1 MDGAGVI
8 FIEIPS
14 LENKSRSASPISP
27 KNNGFFDML
36 SRRFGRRSNDELYF
50 TQNGD
55 EDTRSSSTE
64 SCSSTSVQ
72 FADRNDKKINN
83 SKQPCKHHMTLNC
96 HACKFGQNRNGL
108 NSASDSSIDSM
119 IDNLNTNTA
128 IATTA
133 TATTN
138 GLHVHRRSTSSLRR
152 AIQNLSI
159 LSRSQSCSSTNT
171 TNNNTTI
178 ATTDKGQKTK
188 KSTKKS
194 QPAPQ
199 QKCILRQPISYTYLK
214 GMSGLPTQRVP
225 KSSVCCH
232 YSMHQ

>member
-8 FIEIPS
+8 FIEIPT
-14 LENKSRSASPISP
+14 LDNKSRSVSPVSP

-36 SRRFGRRSNDELYF
+36 SRRLKIRNNDELYF
-50 TQNGD
+50 THGD

-72 FADRNDKKINN
+72 FADRNDNKMNN
-83 SKQPCKHHMTLNC
+83 NHNHNSP
-96 HACKFGQNRNGL
+96 QNRNGL

-119 IDNLNTNTA
+119 IDNMNPNTA
-128 IATTA
+128 IAATTIT

-138 GLHVHRRSTSSLRR
+138 GLRVHRRSTSSLRR

-159 LSRSQSCSSTNT
+159 LSRSQSCSSTAT
-171 TNNNTTI
+171 T
-178 ATTDKGQKTK
+178 TTDKEPKIK

-194 QPAPQ
+194 QPPPQ

-225 KSSVCCH
+225 KSAVCCH

>member
-1 MDGAGVI
+1 MDEARVI
-8 FIEIPS
+8 FIEIPTVD
-14 LENKSRSASPISP
+14 NKSRSVSPVSP
-27 KNNGFFDML
+27 SIYREKNTGFFDML
-36 SRRFGRRSNDELYF
+36 TRRFGRRSNDELYF
-50 TQNGD
+50 SQNGD

-72 FADRNDKKINN
+72 FADRNENKVNK
-83 SKQPCKHHMTLNC
+83 PCKQHMTPNC
-96 HACKFGQNRNGL
+96 HPCNFNPNRNGL

-119 IDNLNTNTA
+119 IDNNNIITS
-128 IATTA
+128 A
-133 TATTN
+133 TATPTN

-159 LSRSQSCSSTNT
+159 LSRSQSCSSTIT
-171 TNNNTTI
+171 TEK
-178 ATTDKGQKTK
+178 DQKIK
-188 KSTKKS
+188 KSAKKT
-194 QPAPQ
+194 QPSPPPQQQQ

-232 YSMHQ
+232 YSMHR

>member
-1 MDGAGVI
+1 MDEARVI
-8 FIEIPS
+8 FIEIPTVDN
-14 LENKSRSASPISP
+14 NKSRSVSPVSP
-27 KNNGFFDML
+27 SIYREKNTGFFDML

-50 TQNGD
+50 SQNGD

-72 FADRNDKKINN
+72 FADRNENKVKK
-83 SKQPCKHHMTLNC
+83 PCKQHMTVNC
-96 HACKFGQNRNGL
+96 HACNNFTPNRNGL

-119 IDNLNTNTA
+119 IDNNNIMTS
-128 IATTA
+128 A
-133 TATTN
+133 TATPTN

-159 LSRSQSCSSTNT
+159 LSRSQSCSSTIT
-171 TNNNTTI
+171 TEK
-178 ATTDKGQKTK
+178 DQKINK
-188 KSTKKS
+188 KSAKKTTQS
-194 QPAPQ
+194 QPQQQ

-225 KSSVCCH
+225 KSTVCCH
-232 YSMHQ
+232 YSMHR